1 VGAETRSNRGGAR
14 MADSPV
20 LDEPDHERRRGHAMF
35 DWGLFGW
42 FALLSWTGAILV
54 VLSLAIGR

>member
-1 VGAETRSNRGGAR
+1 

-20 LDEPDHERRRGHAMF
+20 LDEHNHERSRRHGMF

-42 FALLSWTGAILV
+42 FALLSWAGAILV
-54 VLSLAIGR
+54 ILALAASHWGG